1 MGFWGVVAI
10 PPPPKCH
17 TVAFLQHPPCDI
29 LTTVA
34 EKTQCDI
41 ATTLCFYL
49 GILRK
54 FALSNH
60 TCVNLLEHFQIP
72 CTDTGNLLWSF
83 YYRLILS
90 INYRDD
96 FLRIHTKSLLE
107 PAKHMHLR
115 FDSHNLAAD
124 ANNCKNKKHL
134 RNHTVLTVTPLW
146 GSINVICLVADLPQF
161 GIYHMPSCI
170 YIIAYTDI

>member
-1 MGFWGVVAI
+1 MIYAELLFDIVKKTLWSESYSVGFWGVVAI

-54 FALSNH
+54 LALSNH
-60 TCVNLLEHFQIP
+60 T
-72 CTDTGNLLWSF
+72 
-83 YYRLILS
+83 
-90 INYRDD
+90 
-96 FLRIHTKSLLE
+96 
-107 PAKHMHLR
+107 
-115 FDSHNLAAD
+115 
-124 ANNCKNKKHL
+124 
-134 RNHTVLTVTPLW
+134 
-146 GSINVICLVADLPQF
+146 
-161 GIYHMPSCI
+161 
-170 YIIAYTDI
+170 